1 MKKLLSLLLVM
12 VVFTQ
17 FGVAPIVKA
26 QSATEVQSIFGDSVF
41 YDPNGCTAE
50 GSAVAAIGGPISADL
65 DPATTAKIQ
74 TLRPV
79 YEKYAAIYGI
89 PWQIFATKHYRET
102 GLSLRNPSNGQG
114 VWQLYSLVTGGS
126 YFFPEAA
133 TVSIE
138 EFDRQTGIMA
148 EWYFKGEKLAW
159 AKNHSLLELQKV
171 FTYYNGW
178 GDVAKTLAFYNAK
191 KANVVVDQNDADA
204 LLNWNAYGMNQY
216 DGQHTNM
223 IAKIKDDSITVDEAA
238 AAAQRL
244 IDTGSSGDTRIGPN
258 GAIGAV
264 PFYVKLGG
272 PISGGGGAVPAGI
285 RNGGSATESSAFGK
299 IYVIGDSLTVG
310 MEASLT
316 SLIGNKLAL
325 PIEAETG
332 INIQNS
338 VPKVNFPVDTDTVLV
353 GLGTNNFGDN
363 ETTFKTN
370 VDLMLEK
377 IRSFNPNARIF
388 WTNIYAPRS
397 DIVANLDTLNN
408 VLAEIDATDNN
419 FKVIDWRT
427 EAQNGG
433 YTFPD
438 QLHPREY
445 DKRADFIYRSLSG
458 GGATTQPVETGECAG
473 ATSGP
478 GAVSG
483 NIVQTALNFAWFETE
498 KVEAIRATRNNG
510 PCSMRGDP
518 GQCGAL
524 SRAAGALIGE
534 QDAKPAYVTA
544 ARQFNKGNDSD
555 GANWAFSDCGVY
567 VATVLRASGADPTFQ
582 ARGTSLQMSYIEGS
596 GKYDVIPFTDTALAQ
611 PGDVLIKD
619 GHIRIFIGQNSS
631 SPYNVAE
638 ASWGNHVPA
647 TLWNATIDATNPN
660 DAAGSTYKIARLKS

>member
-1 MKKLLSLLLVM
+1 MRKLFSFSLVLVAI
-12 VVFTQ
+12 FQ
-17 FGVAPIVKA
+17 FGVAPIVSA
-26 QSATEVQSIFGDSVF
+26 QSAEERRAIFEDSVF
-41 YDPNGCTAE
+41 YDPKGCTAE
-50 GSAVAAIGGPISADL
+50 GSAVSAVGGPISADL
-65 DPATTAKIQ
+65 DPATLAKIQ

-79 YEKYAAIYGI
+79 YEKYGAKFGI
-89 PWQIFATKHYRET
+89 PWQIFAVKHYRET

-126 YFFPEAA
+126 QYFPEAA

-148 EWYFKGEKLAW
+148 DWYFTGEKLAW
-159 AKNHSLLELQKV
+159 AKSYTLLDLQKV

-191 KANVVVDQNDADA
+191 KAGVVVDQNDADA

-216 DGQHTNM
+216 DAQHTNM
-223 IAKIKDDSITVDEAA
+223 IAKIKDDGISVAEAA

-244 IDTGSSGDTRIGPN
+244 IDTGSSGDPRIGPN
-258 GAIGAV
+258 GAIGAI
-264 PFYVKLGG
+264 PFYQKLGG
-272 PISGGGGAVPAGI
+272 PINGAGATATGI
-285 RNGGSATESSAFGK
+285 TSGGSATEASAFGK

-310 MEASLT
+310 MEAKLT
-316 SLIGNKLAL
+316 ALIGSKLAA
-325 PIEAETG
+325 PMEKTSG

-338 VPKVNFPVDTDTVLV
+338 VPKVTFPADTDTVLV
-353 GLGTNNFGDN
+353 GLGTNNFGDS
-363 ETTFKTN
+363 ETAFKTN
-370 VDLMLEK
+370 VDLMIEK
-377 IRSFNPNARIF
+377 IRSINPSARIF
-388 WTNIYAPRS
+388 WTNIYAPRT
-397 DIVANLDTLNN
+397 DIIANLDTINN
-408 VLAEIDATDNN
+408 VLSETAASDTN

-458 GGATTQPVETGECAG
+458 GGATTQPTATDECAG

-498 KVEAIRATRNNG
+498 KVEAIRAARNNG
-510 PCSMRGDP
+510 PCSMRGNP
-518 GQCGAL
+518 SECGAL

-534 QDAKPAYVTA
+534 QDAKPAFVTA
-544 ARQFNKGNDSD
+544 AREFNKGNDSD

-567 VATVLRASGADPTFQ
+567 VATVVRASGADKDFA
-582 ARGTSLQMSYIEGS
+582 ARGTSIQMSYIESS

-611 PGDVLIKD
+611 PGDILIKD

-638 ASWGNHVPA
+638 SSWGNHVPA